1 MKIKKA
7 MTMLCA
13 ALAILT
19 VLPEATVHAADA
31 PVVTTGPDKEWGGS
45 GSTEFEIGEW
55 AVKPT
60 PTKQIKVKVQIV
72 YRTRAGVLV
81 PISGLGVSMSDILA
95 DGTYATPF
103 DGVPSCTDDQGY
115 VEFTIKDYP
124 KHYMVYV
131 GQYGSHPGGSYKRWF
146 YQEGQIERIIL
157 YEETATPSPSPDT
170 RPADTPSPAVTAAP
184 TATPKPAATAA
195 PTATPKPAATA
206 KPKTTPK
213 PTASETPTAAP
224 TDSPDSGTTP
234 TPDVTDSPKP
244 TQTPGLIP
252 ADSDNTEGT
261 GTAGSLA
268 QHATQ
273 ASMMLLLVVYTIVR
287 LRRISRHMETIGGIK
302 SLAEAH
308 IRRMGGR
315 KE

>member
-1 MKIKKA
+1 MRKKKNNHMKIKKA

-103 DGVPSCTDDQGY
+103 DGVLSCTDDQGY

-124 KHYMVYV
+124 KNYMVHV
-131 GQYGSHPGGSYKRWF
+131 GKYGSYPGGSYKRWF
-146 YQEGQIERIIL
+146 YQEGQIEQIIL
-157 YEETATPSPSPDT
+157 YEETATPSPSPDI
-170 RPADTPSPAVTAAP
+170 RPTDTPR
-184 TATPKPAATAA
+184 PAATAA
-195 PTATPKPAATA
+195 PTVTIAPAATA
-206 KPKTTPK
+206 KPVTTPK

-234 TPDVTDSPKP
+234 TPDVTENPEP
-244 TQTPGLIP
+244 TQTPGLVP
-252 ADSDNTEGT
+252 TDSNHTGGT
-261 GTAGSLA
+261 GSTGGWA
-268 QHATQ
+268 QHAAQ
-273 ASMMLLLVVYTIVR
+273 VAMIPLLLIYTMVR
-287 LRRISRHMETIGGIK
+287 LRRIGRHIETIGGIK
-302 SLAEAH
+302 NLADAH
-308 IRRMGGR
+308 NRRMGGR